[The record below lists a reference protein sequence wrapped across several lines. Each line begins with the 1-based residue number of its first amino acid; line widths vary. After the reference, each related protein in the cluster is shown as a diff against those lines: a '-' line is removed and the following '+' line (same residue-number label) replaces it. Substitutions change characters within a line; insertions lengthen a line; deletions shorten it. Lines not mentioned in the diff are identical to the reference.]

1 MIIRG
6 KTEKLILIKASQLE
20 ESKLAYW
27 YGDNFMATEIPEDS
41 QAKKDLLSTIPEMLT
56 DECKC
61 ILCADSQFFKRIAKV
76 KKSSELE
83 GYPVETQYGIP
94 AFVVPNYGST
104 FYNPDAKDKI
114 QFIMNKVND
123 YLQGSYQEIGK
134 NIIHTAWY
142 PEAIEDIL
150 NTLDS
155 LMEKPELT
163 VDIET
168 KGNNIFNLTKKQ
180 EENFGSP
187 LHHFTNEIYSI
198 AFAWNEHEGTAFLYF
213 PGLREYLKEFFTEYK
228 GKLIFHNAGFDV
240 TQLIYHLWMNNL
252 EDYKG
257 MLEGL
262 HTMCRN
268 LEDTMLITYLAT
280 NTCGKAELK
289 LKPLAHEYTGN
300 YGVDVSDV
308 TQIPVKDLLEYNLKD
323 TLATWYVYEKYSP
336 IMKEENQEEIYT
348 SLFMPSLKVLIET
361 QLVGFRIYPDRLEEL
376 NKNLTSYSEG
386 LLKTLNSY
394 PWIKEL
400 EKKLNINAAEKYNFK
415 SKKKKKTPENFDE
428 KFNPNSNNHLMIV
441 LFDILKLPVLDYTD
455 KGNPATGTD
464 TLEKLINYAPNDYVK
479 EFLKNL
485 TEYSAAAKI
494 LSAFI
499 PAFEHTKT
507 VQGKKAL
514 YGSFKLGGTV
524 SGRLSSS
531 RPNLQNLPST
541 GSKYAKPVKRIFGY
555 PKGYIFIGADQRSL
569 EDRISALTT
578 RDSNKLSVYTDGYDG
593 HSLRA
598 YTYFKEKM
606 PDIELAKPDDK
617 CYKVYKDNGDVVYC
631 KLNELFDIVKKN
643 S

>member
-1 MIIRG
+1 MD
-6 KTEKLILIKASQLE
+6 
-20 ESKLAYW
+20 ESKLAQW
-27 YGDNFMATEIPEDS
+27 YGDDFMATEIPEES
-41 QAKKDLLSTIPEMLT
+41 QAKKDLLDTLPEMLT

-61 ILCADSQFFKRIAKV
+61 ILCADSQLFKKIAKV

-83 GYPVETQYGIP
+83 GYPVETQYGVP
-94 AFVVPNYGST
+94 VFVVPNYGST
-104 FYNPDAKDKI
+104 YYNPDAAKKI
-114 QFIMNKVND
+114 EFIMSKVND
-123 YLQGSYQEIGK
+123 YLQGSYQELGN
-134 NIIHTAWY
+134 NIIKTAWY
-142 PEAIEDIL
+142 PEAIEDIIQ
-150 NTLDS
+150 TLEG
-155 LMEKPELT
+155 LAEKPVLT

-168 KGNNIFNLTKKQ
+168 KSLGNIFNLTKKQ
-180 EENFGSP
+180 EEAFGSP

-198 AFAWNEHEGTAFLYF
+198 AFAWNKHEGTAFLVAPMQDY
-213 PGLREYLKEFFTEYK
+213 LREFFENYR

-240 TQLIYHLWMNNL
+240 TQLIYHLWMNKL
-252 EDYKG
+252 DDYKG
-257 MLEGL
+257 MLKGL
-262 HTMCRN
+262 HIMCRN
-268 LEDTMLITYLAT
+268 LEDSMIVTYLAT
-280 NTCGKAELK
+280 NTCGKAELG

-308 TQIPVKDLLEYNLKD
+308 TQLPVKELLEYNLKD
-323 TLATWYVYEKYSP
+323 VLATWYVYEKYYP
-336 IMKEENQEEIYT
+336 IMVNENQEELYT

-386 LLKTLNSY
+386 ILKQLNSY

-400 EKKLNINAAEKYNFK
+400 EKQLNELAAKKYNAK
-415 SKKKKKTPENFDE
+415 TKKKKKTPDDFDE
-428 KFNPNSNNHLMIV
+428 KFNPNSNNHISIV
-441 LFDILKLPVLDYTD
+441 LYDILKLPVIDTTE
-455 KGNPATGTD
+455 KGNPATGTE
-464 TLEKLINYAPNDYVK
+464 TLEKLVNHATDEYVK

-499 PAFEHTKT
+499 PAFEHTQMVK
-507 VQGKKAL
+507 GRKAL

-578 RDSNKLSVYTDGYDG
+578 RDSNKLSVYTSGYDG

-606 PDIELAKPDDK
+606 PDIKLAKPDEK
-617 CYKVYKDNGDVVYC
+617 CYKVTTDNGEIIYC
-631 KLNELFDIVKKN
+631 TQEDLFDTIKRN

>member
-6 KTEKLILIKASQLE
+6 KTEKLILIRKSQLD
-20 ESKLAYW
+20 ESKLAQW
-27 YGDNFMATEIPEDS
+27 YGDDFMATEIPEES
-41 QAKKDLLSTIPEMLT
+41 QAKKDLLDTLPEMLT

-61 ILCADSQFFKRIAKV
+61 ILCADSQLFKKIAKV
-76 KKSSELE
+76 KKSGELE
-83 GYPVETQYGIP
+83 GYPVETKYGIP
-94 AFVVPNYGST
+94 IFVVPNYGST
-104 FYNPDAKDKI
+104 YYNPDAAKKI
-114 QFIMNKVND
+114 EFIMSKVND
-123 YLQGSYQEIGK
+123 YLQGSYQELGN
-134 NIIHTAWY
+134 NIIKTAWY
-142 PEAIEDIL
+142 PEAIEDIIQ
-150 NTLDS
+150 TLEG
-155 LMEKPELT
+155 LAEKPVLT

-168 KGNNIFNLTKKQ
+168 KSLGNIFNLTKKQ
-180 EENFGSP
+180 EEAFGSP

-198 AFAWNEHEGTAFLYF
+198 AFAWNKHEGTAFLVAPMQDY
-213 PGLREYLKEFFTEYK
+213 LREFFENYR

-240 TQLIYHLWMNNL
+240 TQLIYHLWMNKL
-252 EDYKG
+252 DDYKG
-257 MLEGL
+257 MLKGL
-262 HTMCRN
+262 HIMCRN
-268 LEDTMLITYLAT
+268 LEDSMIVAYLAT
-280 NTCGKAELK
+280 NTCGKAELG

-308 TQIPVKDLLEYNLKD
+308 TQLPVKELLEYNLKD
-323 TLATWYVYEKYSP
+323 VLATWYVYEKYYP
-336 IMKEENQEEIYT
+336 IMVDENQEELYT

-386 LLKTLNSY
+386 ILKQLNSY

-400 EKKLNINAAEKYNFK
+400 EKQLNELAAKKYNAK
-415 SKKKKKTPENFDE
+415 TKKKKKTPDDFDE
-428 KFNPNSNNHLMIV
+428 KFNPNSNNHISIV
-441 LFDILKLPVLDYTD
+441 LYDILKLPVIDTTE
-455 KGNPATGTD
+455 KGNPATGTE
-464 TLEKLINYAPNDYVK
+464 TLEKLVNHATDEYVK

-499 PAFEHTKT
+499 PAFEHTQMVK
-507 VQGKKAL
+507 GRKAL

-578 RDSNKLSVYTDGYDG
+578 RDSNKLSVYTSGYDG

-606 PDIELAKPDDK
+606 PDIKLAKPDEK
-617 CYKVYKDNGDVVYC
+617 CYKVTTDNGEIIYC
-631 KLNELFDIVKKN
+631 TQEDLFDTIKRN

>member
-1 MIIRG
+1 MMLIRG
-6 KTEKLILIKASQLE
+6 KTTKLILIKESQMDE
-20 ESKLAYW
+20 DKLAKW
-27 YGDNFMATEIPEDS
+27 YGEDFMAVDIPEDS
-41 QAKKDLLSTIPEMLT
+41 KARKDLLETIPEMLT
-56 DECKC
+56 SECKC
-61 ILCADSQFFKRIAKV
+61 ILCADSKLFKTIAKV
-76 KKSSELE
+76 KKSTQLE
-83 GYPVETQYGIP
+83 GYPVETKYGIP
-94 AFVVPNYGST
+94 VFVIPNYGST
-104 FYNPDAKDKI
+104 YYNPDAINKI
-114 QFIMNKVND
+114 HFIMSKVND
-123 YLQGSYQEIGK
+123 YLDGTYEDIGK

-142 PEAIEDIL
+142 PEAIEDIIQ
-150 NTLDS
+150 TLEG
-155 LMEKPELT
+155 LAEKPVLT

-168 KGNNIFNLTKKQ
+168 KGNNIFQLNKKQ
-180 EENFGSP
+180 EEAFGSP
-187 LHHFTNEIYSI
+187 LHHYTNELYSI

-213 PGLREYLKEFFTEYK
+213 PGLTEYLKEFFTEYK

-240 TQLIYHLWMNNL
+240 TQLIYHLWMTRL
-252 EDYKG
+252 DDYKG

-262 HTMCRN
+262 HIMCRN
-268 LEDTMLITYLAT
+268 LEDSMLITYLAT
-280 NTCGKAELK
+280 NNCGKAELG
-289 LKPLAHEYTGN
+289 LKPLSHEYTGN

-323 TLATWYVYEKYSP
+323 TLATWYVYKKYYP
-336 IMKEENQEEIYT
+336 IMERENQKKIYT
-348 SLFMPSLKVLIET
+348 ELFMPSLKVLIET

-386 LLKTLNSY
+386 ILKTLKSY
-394 PWIKEL
+394 PWIREL
-400 EKKLNINAAEKYNFK
+400 ESKLNVLASEAYNRK
-415 SKKKKKTPENFDE
+415 TKKKKKTSEDFDE
-428 KFNPNSNNHLMIV
+428 KFNPNSNNQLSIV
-441 LFDILKLPVLDYTD
+441 LYEILKLPIIDTTE
-455 KGNPATGTD
+455 KGNPATGTE
-464 TLEKLINYAPNDYVK
+464 TLEKLVNHAPNEYVK

-499 PAFEHTKT
+499 PAFEHTKM
-507 VQGKKAL
+507 VKGRKAL

-578 RDSNKLSVYTDGYDG
+578 RDNNKISVYTKGYDS

-606 PDIELAKPDDK
+606 PDIKLAQPNER
-617 CYKVYKDNGDVVYC
+617 CYKVTTDKGEIIYSYIPH
-631 KLNELFDIVKKN
+631 LVKEN
-643 S
+643 SG

>member
-1 MIIRG
+1 MD
-6 KTEKLILIKASQLE
+6 
-20 ESKLAYW
+20 ESKLAQW
-27 YGDNFMATEIPEDS
+27 YGDDFMATEIPEES
-41 QAKKDLLSTIPEMLT
+41 QAKKDLLDTLPEMLT

-61 ILCADSQFFKRIAKV
+61 ILCADSQLFKKIAKV
-76 KKSSELE
+76 KKSGELE
-83 GYPVETQYGIP
+83 GYPVETKYGIP
-94 AFVVPNYGST
+94 VFVVPNYGST
-104 FYNPDAKDKI
+104 FYNPDAAKKI
-114 QFIMNKVND
+114 EFIMSKVND
-123 YLQGSYQEIGK
+123 YLQGSYQELGN
-134 NIIHTAWY
+134 NIIKTAWY
-142 PEAIEDIL
+142 PEAIEDIIQ
-150 NTLDS
+150 TLEGLS
-155 LMEKPELT
+155 NKPVLT

-168 KGNNIFNLTKKQ
+168 KSLGNIFNLTKKQ
-180 EENFGSP
+180 EEAFGSP

-198 AFAWNEHEGTAFLYF
+198 AFAWNKHEGTAFLVAPMQDY
-213 PGLREYLKEFFTEYK
+213 LREFFENYR

-240 TQLIYHLWMNNL
+240 TQLIYHLWMNKL
-252 EDYKG
+252 DDYKG
-257 MLEGL
+257 MLKGL
-262 HTMCRN
+262 HIMCRN
-268 LEDTMLITYLAT
+268 LEDSMIVTYLAT
-280 NTCGKAELK
+280 NTCGKAELG

-308 TQIPVKDLLEYNLKD
+308 TQLPVKDLLEYNLKD
-323 TLATWYVYEKYSP
+323 VLATWYVYEKYYP
-336 IMKEENQEEIYT
+336 IMVDEDQEEIYT

-386 LLKTLNSY
+386 ILKQLNSY

-400 EKKLNINAAEKYNFK
+400 EKQLNELAAKKYNAK
-415 SKKKKKTPENFDE
+415 TKKKKKTPDDFDE
-428 KFNPNSNNHLMIV
+428 KFNPNSNNHISIV
-441 LFDILKLPVLDYTD
+441 LYDILKLPVIDTTE
-455 KGNPATGTD
+455 KGNPATGTE
-464 TLEKLINYAPNDYVK
+464 TLEKLVNHATDEYVK

-499 PAFEHTKT
+499 PAFEHTQMVK
-507 VQGKKAL
+507 GRKAL

-578 RDSNKLSVYTDGYDG
+578 RDSNKLSVYTSGYDG

-606 PDIELAKPDDK
+606 PDIKLAKSDEK
-617 CYKVYKDNGDVVYC
+617 CYKVTTDKGEIIYC
-631 KLNELFDIVKKN
+631 TQEDLFDTIKRN

>member
-6 KTEKLILIKASQLE
+6 KTEKLILIRRSQLD
-20 ESKLAYW
+20 ESKLAQW
-27 YGDNFMATEIPEDS
+27 YGDDFMATEIPEES
-41 QAKKDLLSTIPEMLT
+41 QAKKDLLDILPEMLT

-61 ILCADSQFFKRIAKV
+61 ILCADSQLFKKIAKV
-76 KKSSELE
+76 KKSGELE
-83 GYPVETQYGIP
+83 GYPVETKYGIP
-94 AFVVPNYGST
+94 VFVVPNYGST
-104 FYNPDAKDKI
+104 YYNPDAAKKI
-114 QFIMNKVND
+114 EFIMSKVND
-123 YLQGSYQEIGK
+123 YLQGSYQELGN
-134 NIIHTAWY
+134 NIIKTAWY
-142 PEAIEDIL
+142 PEAIKDIIQ
-150 NTLDS
+150 TLEG
-155 LMEKPELT
+155 LAEKPVLT

-168 KGNNIFNLTKKQ
+168 KSLGNIFNLTKKQ
-180 EENFGSP
+180 EEAFGSP

-198 AFAWNEHEGTAFLYF
+198 AFAWNKHEGTAFLVAGMQDY
-213 PGLREYLKEFFTEYK
+213 LREFFENYR

-240 TQLIYHLWMNNL
+240 TQLIYHLWMNKL
-252 EDYKG
+252 DDYKG
-257 MLEGL
+257 MLKGL
-262 HTMCRN
+262 HIMCRN
-268 LEDTMLITYLAT
+268 LEDSMIVTYLAT
-280 NTCGKAELK
+280 NTCGKAELG

-308 TQIPVKDLLEYNLKD
+308 TQIPVKELLEYNLKD
-323 TLATWYVYEKYSP
+323 TLATWYVYEKYYP
-336 IMKEENQEEIYT
+336 IMVNENQEEIYT

-386 LLKTLNSY
+386 ILKQLNSY

-400 EKKLNINAAEKYNFK
+400 EKQLNELAAKKYNAK
-415 SKKKKKTPENFDE
+415 TKKKKKTPEDFDE
-428 KFNPNSNNHLMIV
+428 KFNPNSNNHVAMV
-441 LFDILKLPVLDYTD
+441 LYDILKLPVIDTTE
-455 KGNPATGTD
+455 KGNPATGTE
-464 TLEKLINYAPNDYVK
+464 TLEKLVNHATDEYVK

-499 PAFEHTKT
+499 PAFEHTQMVK
-507 VQGKKAL
+507 GRKAL

-578 RDSNKLSVYTDGYDG
+578 RDSNKLSVYTSGYDG

-606 PDIELAKPDDK
+606 PDIKLAKPDEK
-617 CYKVYKDNGDVVYC
+617 CYKVTTDKGEIIYC
-631 KLNELFDIVKKN
+631 TQEDLFDTIKRN

>member
-1 MIIRG
+1 MD
-6 KTEKLILIKASQLE
+6 
-20 ESKLAYW
+20 ESKLAQW
-27 YGDNFMATEIPEDS
+27 YGDDFMATEIPEES
-41 QAKKDLLSTIPEMLT
+41 QAKKDLLDTLSEMLT

-61 ILCADSQFFKRIAKV
+61 ILCADSDMFKRIAKV
-76 KKSSELE
+76 KKSGELE
-83 GYPVETQYGIP
+83 GYPVKTKYGIP
-94 AFVVPNYGST
+94 VFVVPNYGST
-104 FYNPDAKDKI
+104 YYNPDAAKKI
-114 QFIMNKVND
+114 TFIMSKVND
-123 YLQGSYQEIGK
+123 YLQGSYQELGN
-134 NIIHTAWY
+134 NIIKTAWY
-142 PEAIEDIL
+142 PEAIEDIIQ
-150 NTLDS
+150 TLEG
-155 LMEKPELT
+155 LAEKPVLT

-168 KGNNIFNLTKKQ
+168 KSIGNIFNLTKKQ
-180 EENFGSP
+180 EEAFGSP

-198 AFAWNEHEGTAFLYF
+198 AFAWNKHEGTAFLVAPMQDY
-213 PGLREYLKEFFTEYK
+213 LREFFENYK

-240 TQLIYHLWMNNL
+240 TQLIYHLWMNKL
-252 EDYKG
+252 DDYKG
-257 MLEGL
+257 MLKGL
-262 HTMCRN
+262 HIMCRN
-268 LEDTMLITYLAT
+268 LEDSMIVTYLAT

-308 TQIPVKDLLEYNLKD
+308 TQLPVKDLLEYNLKD
-323 TLATWYVYEKYSP
+323 TLATWYVYEKYYP
-336 IMKEENQEEIYT
+336 IMVNENQEKLYT

-386 LLKTLNSY
+386 ILKQLNSY

-400 EKKLNINAAEKYNFK
+400 EKQLNELAAKKYNAK
-415 SKKKKKTPENFDE
+415 TKKKKKTPDDFNE
-428 KFNPNSNNHLMIV
+428 KFNPNSNNQVAMV
-441 LFDILKLPVLDYTD
+441 LYDILKLPVIDTTE
-455 KGNPATGTD
+455 KGNPATGTE
-464 TLEKLINYAPNDYVK
+464 TLEKLVNHAADEYVK

-499 PAFEHTKT
+499 PAFEHTQMVK
-507 VQGKKAL
+507 GRKAL

-555 PKGYIFIGADQRSL
+555 PKGFIFIGADQRSL

-578 RDSNKLSVYTDGYDG
+578 RDSNKLSVYTSGYDG

-606 PDIELAKPDDK
+606 PDIKLAKPDEK
-617 CYKVYKDNGDVVYC
+617 CYKVTTDNGEIIYC
-631 KLNELFDIVKKN
+631 TQEDLFDTIKRN